1 MFDTVPADSAAPV
14 PADDGP
20 DPVPLER
27 LEAEI
32 CELAGHL
39 DAEPPPCV
47 RDYLKRTS
55 GTDRTR
61 PARQP
66 AGTGGAPLGC

>member
-1 MFDTVPADSAAPV
+1 MFDTSPAYSAAPV

-32 CELAGHL
+32 CELAGH
-39 DAEPPPCV
+39 PPSL
-47 RDYLKRTS
+47 RRAYAT
-55 GTDRTR
+55 T
-61 PARQP
+61 
-66 AGTGGAPLGC
+66 